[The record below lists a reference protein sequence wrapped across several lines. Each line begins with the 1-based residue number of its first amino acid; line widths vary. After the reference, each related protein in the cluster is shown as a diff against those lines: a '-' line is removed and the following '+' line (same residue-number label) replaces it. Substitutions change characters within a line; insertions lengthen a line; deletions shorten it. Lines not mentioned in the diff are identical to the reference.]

1 MRKPEPVRT
10 GEDPPVDFLLPA
22 ARRYFYKPLA
32 AFFNA
37 FLLRAYAA
45 AGLRLEGA
53 VLDAGCFEG
62 SFGVLLSEALG
73 LRPRRL
79 VGIDLNHSALRRP
92 DPRARGLYRSLVLA
106 SATDLPFADRSFNT
120 VLFNASLFAV
130 EPGPQ
135 AALREARRVLPPGG
149 SLWISVPTELYSRYY
164 WLTRLLGR
172 LGLSARARAYTRAM
186 DRRLM
191 QSHVFSA
198 GGWRALLEEHGF
210 SVRDCRGFFS
220 PALTTYWS
228 LLAWT
233 PWRVIGASRL
243 IPGIWPRRILSRLW
257 AAAFRR
263 RYRQTGPGLDPESST
278 YILIRAEKT
287 GEVPAQRP

>member
-1 MRKPEPVRT
+1 MRNPEPVRT
-10 GEDPPVDFLLPA
+10 GDQPPGDFLAPA

-45 AGLRLEGA
+45 AGLRLEGP

-73 LRPRRL
+73 LRPRL
-79 VGIDLNHSALRRP
+79 VGIDLNSAALRRP
-92 DPRARGLYRSLVLA
+92 DPRARGLYRSLIQA
-106 SATDLPFADRSFNT
+106 SATDLPFADRSFSA

-130 EPGPQ
+130 EPGPE
-135 AALREARRVLPPGG
+135 AALWEARRVLPPGG
-149 SLWISVPTELYSRYY
+149 SLWISVPTELFSRYY
-164 WLTRLLGR
+164 WLARLLCR
-172 LGLSARARAYTRAM
+172 LGLPGRARAYTRAM

-191 QSHVFSA
+191 QSHVFSPA
-198 GGWRALLEEHGF
+198 GWRALLEKHGF

-243 IPGIWPRRILSRLW
+243 IPGPWPRRILGRLW
-257 AAAFRR
+257 AAVFRQ
-263 RYRQTGPGLDPESST
+263 RYRETGPGLDPDAST
-278 YILIRAEKT
+278 YILIRAERKT
-287 GEVPAQRP
+287 EGPAQRP

>member
-1 MRKPEPVRT
+1 MTEPEPGRA
-10 GEDPPVDFLLPA
+10 GKYHPDDFLIPA

-45 AGLRLEGA
+45 AGLRLDGL

-62 SFGVLLSEALG
+62 SFGVLLSQALG
-73 LRPRRL
+73 LRPRL
-79 VGIDLNHSALRRP
+79 VGIDLNYAALRRP
-92 DPRARGLYRSLVLA
+92 EPLARGLYRARLLA
-106 SATDLPFADRSFNT
+106 SATDLPFADRSFNV

-130 EPGPQ
+130 EPGPE
-135 AALREARRVLPPGG
+135 AALLEARRVLSPGG
-149 SLWISVPTELYSRYY
+149 ALWVSVPTDLFSRCY
-164 WLTRLLGR
+164 WAARLFR
-172 LGLSARARAYTRAM
+172 RIGLDGRARAYTRAM

-198 GGWRALLEEHGF
+198 AGWRTLLEEHGF

-220 PALTTYWS
+220 PALTTFWS

-233 PWRVIGASRL
+233 PGRVIGASRL
-243 IPGIWPRRILSRLW
+243 IPGPWPRRVLSRLW
-257 AAAFRR
+257 TAAFRK
-263 RYRQTGPGLDPESST
+263 RYRGTGPELNPDAST
-278 YILIRAEKT
+278 YILIRAERT
-287 GEVPAQRP
+287 ADGPPQRP